1 MRVAKSKMRLALFHF
16 CEPHFPKVHKT
27 LSTFLFSLLK
37 RTKKEPKK
45 ERLTDIF
52 TTFDAHL

>member
-1 MRVAKSKMRLALFHF
+1 M
-16 CEPHFPKVHKT
+16 
-27 LSTFLFSLLK
+27 FLFYILWLLVCPFITIFSPTKIIGKKYLK